1 MEYAVIM
8 GLLIGAAIYIIN
20 PLLKPS
26 RMEGAIALE
35 TDEMLAELSLKKE
48 GAYATIRELEFDLN
62 IGKLSTEDYEALKS
76 QYTREAVDCLRAMD
90 ELQMNRS
97 SQAGPA
103 EKDLENEIEQEIST
117 LRASGSAQV
126 VDVFCIQC
134 GQRAPAAD
142 RFCSKCG
149 DKLK

>member
-8 GLLIGAAIYIIN
+8 GLIIGAAIYIIN

-76 QYTREAVDCLRAMD
+76 
-90 ELQMNRS
+90 
-97 SQAGPA
+97 
-103 EKDLENEIEQEIST
+103 
-117 LRASGSAQV
+117 
-126 VDVFCIQC
+126 
-134 GQRAPAAD
+134 
-142 RFCSKCG
+142 
-149 DKLK
+149 